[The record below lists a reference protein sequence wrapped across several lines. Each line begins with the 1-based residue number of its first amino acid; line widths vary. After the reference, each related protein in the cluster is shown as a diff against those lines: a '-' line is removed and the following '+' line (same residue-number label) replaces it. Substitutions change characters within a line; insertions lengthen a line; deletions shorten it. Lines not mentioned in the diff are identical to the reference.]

1 MNGRLSTHAIVNVV
15 LGVVAAV
22 LVATAVYLEAADRS
36 DAAASTTTTTTLP
49 ETTTT
54 AANTT
59 TTTTAEKALA
69 TTTNAKKQ
77 KQATTT
83 TTNAK
88 KKAQATTTTTNA
100 KKKQQATTTT
110 NAKKKQQAST
120 TNAKKKKQQATTTA
134 KKKKKQATTT
144 TTTTVPPPPRDWV
157 TVLVVNGSSL
167 GGRLEPM
174 AATLEELGYPPAR
187 GVAGAVQATD
197 SKIYAASEDF
207 RSAGERLAIDIG
219 MRRRDVEL
227 FDDAPPVSGV
237 GNALLILYLGGS

>member
-88 KKAQATTTTTNA
+88 KKAQAT
-100 KKKQQATTTT
+100 TTTT